1 MTLINSWSDTPLD
14 ILSNLRA
21 HLKQE
26 RAATAATLKATGSEE
41 DADRGLASASGLEA
55 KKSEAFLVTKR
66 QLAGCKNFLAGLDI
80 LLSSRSKPW
89 YMKAIKQMLLA
100 SQNVAEMESCSEY
113 LDEWPK
119 YWPMVISRGKD
130 GKVHTEVQGEEF
142 PVEQVKPLLSG
153 LWHQVDWVL
162 LMQKMEYWTD
172 DAEPD
177 VEASLRKFDTLT
189 SVTKLLVKT
198 MKMLKLARDSDS
210 EEDPCTC
217 IGFMAKVLRLER
229 RSRALPKLPPAREQA
244 LDNMVNTL
252 NGGLKEFGARWA
264 KQWAK
269 PTNYSNSL
277 LTSFVDVNCFIMRKF
292 DKLDKVADTLHE
304 MKEVLPV
311 IFQGGCFQSANQNK
325 SDRPLQRGKEAK
337 VPGRLCLLF
346 GRT

>member
-1 MTLINSWSDTPLD
+1 
-14 ILSNLRA
+14 
-21 HLKQE
+21 
-26 RAATAATLKATGSEE
+26 
-41 DADRGLASASGLEA
+41 
-55 KKSEAFLVTKR
+55 
-66 QLAGCKNFLAGLDI
+66 
-80 LLSSRSKPW
+80 
-89 YMKAIKQMLLA
+89 MKL
-100 SQNVAEMESCSEY
+100 
-113 LDEWPK
+113 
-119 YWPMVISRGKD
+119 
-130 GKVHTEVQGEEF
+130 
-142 PVEQVKPLLSG
+142 LLSG
-153 LWHQVDWVL
+153 LWYQVDWVL

-198 MKMLKLARDSDS
+198 MKMLKLARDSES

-217 IGFMAKVLRLER
+217 IGFMAKILRLER
-229 RSRALPKLPPAREQA
+229 RSRALPKLSPAREQA

-304 MKEVLPV
+304 MK
-311 IFQGGCFQSANQNK
+311 
-325 SDRPLQRGKEAK
+325 
-337 VPGRLCLLF
+337 
-346 GRT
+346 